1 MALGSTFDFVN
12 RSRQNRELMKANRNR
27 RARMREMYAESVGR
41 HQSLYAGSADGQQ
54 PVYADGKIPA
64 EELARIK
71 NDIRQKMR
79 KEARDRIV
87 WAAAISL
94 AVVVAGFFLV
104 RMLV

>member
-41 HQSLYAGSADGQQ
+41 HQSLYAGSAEGQQ
-54 PVYADGKIPA
+54 SMYAGKIPA
-64 EELARIK
+64 AELAKIK
-71 NDIRQKMR
+71 EEIRKKMR
-79 KEARDRIV
+79 REARSRFL
-87 WAAAISL
+87 WAAVISL
-94 AVVVAGFFLV
+94 TVVIVGFFLV